1 MMERCYEPS
10 QGTQVGGTSLG
21 AERFCHSGR
30 KLYSQ
35 QQRDRVVVTAT
46 GKALTAW
53 DSSMTLPK
61 LGLFFDCRKGLQL
74 GLALPCRELYHCLLL
89 NTLHLI

>member
-1 MMERCYEPS
+1 MMKRCYEPS
-10 QGTQVGGTSLG
+10 QGTWGGALPWELSG
-21 AERFCHSGR
+21 FCHSGR

-35 QQRDRVVVTAT
+35 QQRNGVVVTAT

-74 GLALPCRELYHCLLL
+74 GLALPYRELYHCLLL
-89 NTLHLI
+89 NTSHLI